1 MYLKDLEPSKEQ
13 LVRALSYHKNEQSF
27 LTLGKILLVQ
37 GDVSGAIDVY
47 KQVSTSEPSK
57 SWLEKVVFLFELDFF
72 TISK

>member
-47 KQVSTSEPSK
+47 KQVGSYVFTWYLK
-57 SWLEKVVFLFELDFF
+57 QIIYIWLYY
-72 TISK
+72 TYYI

>member
-47 KQVSTSEPSK
+47 KQVI
-57 SWLEKVVFLFELDFF
+57 LLFYIKVCIF
-72 TISK
+72 

>member
-47 KQVSTSEPSK
+47 KQVILNDVNNQAIKNCLT
-57 SWLEKVVFLFELDFF
+57 
-72 TISK
+72 TQ